1 MIKDSKYIVINEQ
14 GGQDVAHFETSTNQV
29 KILSESNAELGT
41 LTEYR
46 MTGKQVSNV
55 TLTSI
60 KYAGTY
66 KVLSMVNAPEKIP
79 STGVLMNVS
88 TIGALGNP
96 TLVTFELKYPNG
108 NVYFCNCSEG
118 TTTPWNKVG
127 ENAKTATKLQ
137 TPRTINLNGGVSASF
152 TFDGSQDISANVTV
166 DGTRHRH
173 NISEVNNLSTELGK
187 KIDSQYVIFVGTE
200 AQWNAL
206 GATEQGKYLL
216 KAIVEE
222 N

>member
-41 LTEYR
+41 LTEYS

-66 KVLSMVNAPEKIP
+66 KVLSMTNAPETIP

-108 NVYFCNCSEG
+108 NVYFCNCSGG
-118 TTTPWNKVG
+118 TTTTWNKVG
-127 ENAKTATKLQ
+127 ETATKLR

-152 TFDGSQDISANVTV
+152 TFDGSQDVSASVTV

-173 NISEVNNLSTELGK
+173 NISEVNNLSTELGR

-200 AQWNAL
+200 AQWSAL

-216 KAIVEE
+216 KAIIEE